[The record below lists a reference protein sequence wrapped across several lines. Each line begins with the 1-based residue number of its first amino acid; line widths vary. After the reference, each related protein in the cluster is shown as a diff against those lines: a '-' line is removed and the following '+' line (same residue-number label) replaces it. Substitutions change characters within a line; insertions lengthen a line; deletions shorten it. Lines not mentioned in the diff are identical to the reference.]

1 MSSGGTVPR
10 GGATSLTDKELSMR
24 KFVDNQARS
33 MKSNELESL
42 IKHMAQEDLDDER
55 AAEPPNAAR
64 IAVAQAE
71 LGRCKKDLR
80 DFYRKRTDI

>member
-10 GGATSLTDKELSMR
+10 GGGRRRSRTRSLACASY
-24 KFVDNQARS
+24 DNQARS

-42 IKHMAQEDLDDER
+42 KHMAQEDLDDER

-80 DFYRKRTDI
+80 DFYRKRTDM

>member
-1 MSSGGTVPR
+1 
-10 GGATSLTDKELSMR
+10 MR

-42 IKHMAQEDLDDER
+42 IKHMAQEGLDDER
-55 AAEPPNAAR
+55 AAEPPNVAR

-71 LGRCKKDLR
+71 LDRCKEDLR

>member
-1 MSSGGTVPR
+1 
-10 GGATSLTDKELSMR
+10 MR

-42 IKHMAQEDLDDER
+42 KHMAQEDLDDER
-55 AAEPPNAAR
+55 AAEPPDAAR
-64 IAVAQAE
+64 FAVAQAE
-71 LGRCKKDLR
+71 LDRCKKDLR

>member
-1 MSSGGTVPR
+1 MIGKIVHI
-10 GGATSLTDKELSMR
+10 DK
-24 KFVDNQARS
+24 
-33 MKSNELESL
+33 
-42 IKHMAQEDLDDER
+42 DLDDER

-80 DFYRKRTDI
+80 DFYRKRTDM